1 MTKYDIYKEIKSI
14 LLESSMNNEAWFDA
28 FVQKYGNENGV
39 FDIKC
44 TDTIKLG
51 VIEANLELLAVKLY
65 ADVERERRNMKK
77 ENKGSEN
84 KRLICDR
91 LLEVLYLT
99 RQCSDIT
106 DLDYIEDEEL
116 VIAHFEGGHS
126 KAVNVA
132 CDSGFALI
140 LDVVNALRG

>member
-99 RQCSDIT
+99 RQCSDLI

-116 VIAHFEGGHS
+116 VIAHFENGRRT
-126 KAVNVA
+126 AINVA
-132 CDSGFALI
+132 CDSGIALI
-140 LDVVNALRG
+140 RDVVRTIGG